1 MFEEMYQVKRRE
13 VNKAF
18 EKYEKEMKK
27 AKASGSR
34 AKQDKVDKNAKVA
47 AAKRQQKNKNKGF
60 DMDGDATS
68 TTTAPKKWRDYAVQ
82 FEFPS
87 SSELA
92 PPLLQMID
100 VDFAYPGRD
109 DFGLS
114 NVNLGIDMGSRVA
127 IVGPNGAGKSTL
139 MNLVAGDLEPVQG
152 ESRRNRKLKVGRY
165 AQHFVDTLQM
175 DESPVEY
182 LLHKYV

>member
-1 MFEEMYQVKRRE
+1 MFEDMYEVKRRE

-18 EKYEKEMKK
+18 EKYEKEMQK
-27 AKASGSR
+27 AKASGNR
-34 AKQDKVDKNAKVA
+34 AKQDKVDKHTRLA
-47 AAKRQQKNKNKGF
+47 AAKKQQKNKNKGF
-60 DMDGDATS
+60 DWDTDAQAVS
-68 TTTAPKKWRDYAVQ
+68 APKKWRDYSVR

-100 VDFAYPGRD
+100 VDFSYPGRE
-109 DFGLS
+109 DFRLS
-114 NVNLGIDMGSRVA
+114 NVNLGVDMGSRVA

-139 MNLVAGDLEPVQG
+139 MNLIAGDLEPVHG

-182 LLHKYV
+182 LMHK